1 MRAVEEPIAGDDA
14 EGRRRLAA
22 DWPVP
27 IIGDESCISLGHVAA
42 ALDEGAVAAVSVKA
56 ARTGFTESRRILGL
70 CEGARVPVVVGS
82 QYEGAVGAFASLS
95 LAAAFPATAAQPA
108 ELTNFADL
116 EADLVAAPPQVR
128 GGRAA
133 VPAAPG
139 LGFAV
144 DEERLDFHRVDR

>member
-14 EGRRRLAA
+14 DGRRRLAA

-56 ARTGFTESRRILGL
+56 ARTGFTESRRIPG
-70 CEGARVPVVVGS
+70 CARARACRRRRV
-82 QYEGAVGAFASLS
+82 AVRGRRRGVREPR
-95 LAAAFPATAAQPA
+95 LAAAFPATAARPA

-116 EADLVAAPPQVR
+116 EADLVAAPPHVR

>member
-1 MRAVEEPIAGDDA
+1 M
-14 EGRRRLAA
+14 
-22 DWPVP
+22 
-27 IIGDESCISLGHVAA
+27 
-42 ALDEGAVAAVSVKA
+42 
-56 ARTGFTESRRILGL
+56 
-70 CEGARVPVVVGS
+70 PVVVGS

-95 LAAAFPATAAQPA
+95 LAAAFLATAAQPA

-116 EADLVAAPPQVR
+116 EADLVAAPPHVR